1 VDDATRATKDASS
14 RELESKAT
22 VAGHAIPPE
31 KLQRL
36 IDWNVELFEELLK
49 PIVQRKRV

>member
-1 VDDATRATKDASS
+1 
-14 RELESKAT
+14 LESKAT
-22 VAGHAIPPE
+22 VAAHAIPQE

-49 PIVQRKRV
+49 PIVQRKRE